1 MSRSVF
7 TPIRKLL
14 PRVCLALLLCLSSAP
29 ARAQQQ
35 PPPAQDDD
43 VVRVEANLIKLN
55 IGVADRRGYPVTN
68 LTREEFVVYEDGV
81 RQTIN
86 SFEPASAP
94 FSIVVLL
101 DMSGSTQKFRLTLKQ
116 SALRFLDALAPED
129 RVAVVSFNDKI
140 KTLQDFTTDRRRVAY
155 AISELAQGGGN
166 TNFYRG
172 LQHSLAQLA
181 SEGTKRRKAVVV
193 LTDGIDTEQRKLDGQ
208 ASSSAQTAEEAV
220 AMLKPEAS
228 APLRAVLDAAD
239 RQGVTVYPLALPAT
253 NPRLLPTGAT
263 PQQAASYHAARER
276 LNTLATR
283 TGGRLHEI
291 NRLEDMGRLYAQ
303 VAAEVRTLYSLTYQ
317 SARAGSQDGRWRAIN
332 VEVTRADLIARTRPG
347 YYAR

>member
-1 MSRSVF
+1 MIRRIFPFHLSLRRSL
-7 TPIRKLL
+7 RLG
-14 PRVCLALLLCLSSAP
+14 LALLLCLSAASL
-29 ARAQQQ
+29 RAQ
-35 PPPAQDDD
+35 AQDED
-43 VVRVEANLIKLN
+43 VERVEANLIRLN
-55 IGVADRRGYPVTN
+55 VGVADAKGRAVTD
-68 LTREEFVVYEDGV
+68 LTQRDFVVYEDGV
-81 RQTIN
+81 RQTIT
-86 SFEPASAP
+86 SFEPSHAP
-94 FSIVVLL
+94 FSIVLLL
-101 DMSGSTQKFRLTLKQ
+101 DMSGSTLKFRPTLKQ
-116 SALRFLDALAPED
+116 SALRFLDALSPED

-140 KTLQDFTTDRRRVAY
+140 KTLQDFTTDRRKVAY

-172 LQHSLAQLA
+172 LQHALAQLA
-181 SEGTKRRKAVVV
+181 HEGQRRKAVVV
-193 LTDGIDTEQRKLDGQ
+193 LTDGVDTEQRRLDGQ
-208 ASSSAQTAEEAV
+208 ASSSAQTEEEAV
-220 AMLKPEAS
+220 RMVQPEQS

-276 LNTLATR
+276 LNALAAR

-303 VAAEVRTLYSLTYQ
+303 VAADVRTLYSLTYQ
-317 SARAGSQDGRWRAIN
+317 STRAGAQSGKWRAIN

>member
-1 MSRSVF
+1 MNRSVF
-7 TPIRKLL
+7 L
-14 PRVCLALLLCLSSAP
+14 PAYSTVLRACLALLLCLACVP
-29 ARAQQQ
+29 ARARQQ
-35 PPPAQDDD
+35 PPQDDD

-101 DMSGSTQKFRLTLKQ
+101 DMSGSTQKFRMTLKQ

-172 LQHSLAQLA
+172 LEHSLAELA
-181 SEGTKRRKAVVV
+181 KEGKRRKAVVV
-193 LTDGIDTEQRKLDGQ
+193 LTDGVDTQQRELDKR
-208 ASSSAQTAEEAV
+208 ASSQAQTEEEAV
-220 AMLKPEAS
+220 ALLKPDTS
-228 APLRAVLDAAD
+228 AALRAVLDAAD

-263 PQQAASYHAARER
+263 PQQAAIYYAARDR
-276 LNTLATR
+276 MQTLAAR

-291 NRLEDMGRLYAQ
+291 NRLEDMGRLYAE
-303 VAAEVRTLYSLTYQ
+303 VAADLRTLYSIAYQ
-317 SARAGSQDGRWRAIN
+317 SSSSRPRDGNWREISIR
-332 VEVTRADLIARTRPG
+332 VTRPDAIARSRPG
-347 YYAR
+347 YFAR